1 MKLTSDHNIATMLQL
16 TVPMAGFT
24 AKPMPAGRSLLLDL
38 PVEIRGMIYQ
48 CVIKGSVIL
57 NSKTKTLTGQS
68 MLACVSKQVHEE
80 ITDALYLTP
89 TDIDVQIR
97 NLDFT
102 PIASFLN
109 NLTKKQFE
117 ILQASKKKFRLVL
130 NQRWQPQADVGKLM
144 SWVNYATDPKRRAYK
159 IKFDYIEVVYE
170 VMRTAMGDDDYVRVE
185 RLEIYGPQAS
195 SDYQAVEVSPDI
207 CLWNDV

>member
-1 MKLTSDHNIATMLQL
+1 MKLPGDHNTATVLQL
-16 TVPMAGFT
+16 TVPMAGF
-24 AKPMPAGRSLLLDL
+24 AARPMPAGRSLLLEL
-38 PVEIRGMIYQ
+38 PAEIRGMIYQ
-48 CVIKGSVIL
+48 CVIKGSVVL
-57 NSKTKTLTGQS
+57 NSKTKTLISQS
-68 MLACVSKQVHEE
+68 MLACVSKQVHQE

-89 TDIDVQIR
+89 TNIDVKIR

-109 NLTKKQFE
+109 NLTQKHLGV
-117 ILQASKKKFRLVL
+117 LQASEKKFRLVL
-130 NQRWQPQADVGKLM
+130 HQHWQPQADVGKLM
-144 SWVNYATDPKRRAYK
+144 SWVNYATNPKNRAYK

-170 VMRTAMGDDDYVRVE
+170 VMRPAMDDDDYVRVE

-207 CLWNDV
+207 CL